1 MFTNAKY
8 AKRQTVFS
16 ERGNPMEF
24 LSALQSKRLFFDGAM
39 GTMLQSAG
47 LPQGMLPDLFNLQK
61 PEAVKAVH
69 RAYLDAGC
77 RILKTNTFGAVPLK
91 LAPFGAATGD
101 VAAAAVSLAKSALR
115 EAECDGFVALDL
127 GPTGK
132 LLKPYGDLDF
142 EDAVSQFAAVVRAGA
157 EAGAD
162 CVLIETMSDTYEL
175 KAAVLAAKENCS
187 LPVLATLIF
196 DEKGKLLTG
205 GDIPAAVALLE
216 GLGVSALGF
225 NCGMGPA
232 QMRPLVEELLRYT
245 SLPIIVNPNA
255 GLPRYEAGKTVFDI
269 TPDKFAREITL
280 LAPSVT
286 LLGGCCGTTPGHLA
300 AMIAACKD
308 IPLPSVTRKD
318 TLLISSYGGAVAFG
332 ADPVVIGERINPT
345 GKKRLQQAL
354 RENDMDYVLRE
365 GLDQQTAG
373 AQILDVNVGVPGLD
387 ETILLR
393 RTAEALQSVTPL
405 PLQLDSSNPAA
416 LEAAMRR
423 YNGKPLVN
431 SVSGKWESLEAILP
445 LVKKYGG
452 GLVCL
457 TLDEKGIPETAAGR
471 LSVARRIIG
480 EAEDRG
486 IDRRELL
493 IDVLTLPVSAGDRN
507 GAVTLEALR
516 MVREQ
521 LGVKTVLGV
530 SNVSFGLP
538 KREQMSAAFFTLALG
553 AGLSAAIINPK
564 SQPMMD
570 ALAACR
576 SLAGLDP
583 RCAGY
588 IKRFGDSPEAP
599 APSGTSDLTL
609 KEAVCRGLGAEAAR
623 LAGEAARSG
632 DAMEVIQSSLV
643 PALDEVGSSFEKGVL
658 FLPQLLMSAE
668 AAKKAFD
675 ALRPYLSSGEES
687 GGPKIVLATVKGDI
701 HDIGKN
707 IVKVLLENYRFTV
720 IDLGRDVAPEAI
732 LEASLRE
739 DVKLVGLSALMTTTV
754 PFMEETVRLLA
765 KEKPDCRVMV
775 GGAVLTRSYA
785 DSIGAHFYAKDAMA
799 AVHCARQV
807 FGEA

>member
-1 MFTNAKY
+1 
-8 AKRQTVFS
+8 
-16 ERGNPMEF
+16 MEL
-24 LSALQSKRLFFDGAM
+24 LSALRSKRLFFDGAM

-47 LPQGMLPDLFNLQK
+47 LPQGMLPDLFNLQS
-61 PEAVKAVH
+61 PGAVKDVH

-77 RILKTNTFGAVPLK
+77 RILKTNTFGSVPLK
-91 LAPFGAATGD
+91 LAPLGVSTEEVVSMA
-101 VAAAAVSLAKSALR
+101 VALAKSALGDAGC
-115 EAECDGFVALDL
+115 EGFVALDL

-142 EDAVSQFAAVVRAGA
+142 EDAVSQFAPVVRAGA
-157 EAGAD
+157 AAGAD

-175 KAAVLAAKENCS
+175 KAAVLSAKENCC

-196 DEKGKLLTG
+196 DEKGTLLTG
-205 GDIPAAVALLE
+205 GDIPSAVALLE
-216 GLGVSALGF
+216 GLGVSALGL

-245 SLPIIVNPNA
+245 SLPVILNPNA
-255 GLPRYEAGKTVFDI
+255 GLPRFGNGKTIFDV
-269 TPDKFAREITL
+269 TPELFASEMAL

-286 LLGGCCGTTPGHLA
+286 LLGGCCGTTPGHLR

-308 IPLPSVTRKD
+308 IPLPPVTRKD
-318 TLLISSYGGAVAFG
+318 TLLVSSYGGAVAFG
-332 ADPVVIGERINPT
+332 RDPVVIGERINPT

-354 RENDMDYVLRE
+354 REGDMDYVLRE
-365 GLDQQTAG
+365 GLDQQAAG
-373 AQILDVNVGVPGLD
+373 AQMLDVNVGVPGLD
-387 ETILLR
+387 ETVLLR
-393 RTAEALQSVTPL
+393 HTAEALQSVTPL

-471 LSVARRIIG
+471 LAIAKRIIE

-507 GAVTLEALR
+507 SAVTLEALR

-521 LGVKTVLGV
+521 LGAKTVLGV

-538 KREQMSAAFFTLALG
+538 KREQLSADFFTLALG

-564 SQPMMD
+564 SAPMMD
-570 ALAACR
+570 SLAAFR

-583 RCAGY
+583 GCAGY
-588 IKRFGDSPEAP
+588 IARFADSPEAP
-599 APSGTSDLTL
+599 AAAPAAADLTL
-609 KEAVCRGLGAEAAR
+609 KDAVCRGLEGEAAR
-623 LAGEAARSG
+623 LAAEAARSG
-632 DAMEVIQSSLV
+632 DAMEVIQNSLV

-675 ALRPYLSSGEES
+675 ALRPFLSSGAQA
-687 GGPKIVLATVKGDI
+687 GGPKVILATVKGDI

-720 IDLGRDVAPEAI
+720 IDLGRDVPPETI
-732 LEASLRE
+732 LESALRE

-754 PFMEETVRLLA
+754 PFMEETIRLLS
-765 KEKPDCRVMV
+765 KEKPDCKVMV

-785 DSIGAHFYAKDAMA
+785 ESIGAHYYAKDAMG